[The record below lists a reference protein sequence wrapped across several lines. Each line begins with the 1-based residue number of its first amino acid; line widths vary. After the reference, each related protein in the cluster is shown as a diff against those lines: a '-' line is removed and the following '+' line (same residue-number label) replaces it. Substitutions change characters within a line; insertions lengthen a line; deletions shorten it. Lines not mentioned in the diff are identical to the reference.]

1 MNTTVETLAANGS
14 TTALD
19 WIGGDGTV
27 FASGTFG
34 GGSVTLQMSIDGGV
48 AWFTALDAD
57 GAALALTTAGAF
69 SFSVGSCKVRG
80 VLAAATAPSIN
91 ISIQER

>member
-1 MNTTVETLAANGS
+1 MNTTVETLAANGN

-19 WIGGDGTV
+19 WVGGDGTV

-34 GGSVTLQMSIDGGV
+34 GGSVTLQLSIDGGV
-48 AWFTALDAD
+48 TWFTATDET
-57 GAALALTTAGAF
+57 GLAVSLVTAGAF

-80 VLAAATAPSIN
+80 VLAGATSPSIK